1 MFKPLIST
9 NPATGAVFVETEQMS
24 EVALEHA
31 LNQAFETQK
40 EWRLVPFKNRARLM
54 KKLAALL
61 RKQKKTLAKTI
72 TAEMGKTLAAAEGE
86 IEKCALVC
94 EFYANNAQKMLSP
107 EKAKSDARKSYV
119 RFDPLGVVLAVMPW
133 NFPFWQVFRFAVPAL
148 MAGNVGL
155 LKHASN
161 VQKSAALIQQLF
173 TDAGFPQG
181 AFTNLAISSDRVE
194 GVIRD
199 ARVVAA
205 TLTGSEKAGSH
216 VARVAGE
223 ELKKTVLELGGSDPF
238 IVFKNADIEKAA
250 TAAVTARMQNNA
262 GQSCISAKR
271 FIVDKRVEKKFTD
284 ALVAKVKA
292 LKVGHPTDAETNVGP
307 LASEQ
312 MLRDIERQVN
322 ESVQKGAKILAG
334 GMRIGQSGFFY
345 APSVLSGVQKGM
357 PAFDEELFGP
367 VLPIITFSTEEE
379 AIALA
384 NDTPYGLGAT
394 IFTKN
399 MARAEKLA
407 ARIDSGCVFINSP
420 VKSDPRLPFGGVKK
434 SGYGRELSHYGI
446 KEFVNIKTVSMA

>member
-1 MFKPLIST
+1 MFKPLISI
-9 NPATGAVFVETEQMS
+9 NPATGAAFAETEQMTVV
-24 EVALEHA
+24 ELEHA
-31 LNQAFETQK
+31 LATSFETQK
-40 EWRLVPFKNRARLM
+40 AWRTSSFSARARPM
-54 KKLAALL
+54 KKLATLL
-61 RKQKKTLAKTI
+61 RKQKKLLAQTI

-94 EFYANNAQKMLSP
+94 EFYANGAEKMLSP
-107 EKAKSDARKSYV
+107 EKAKSDAKKSYV
-119 RFDPLGVVLAVMPW
+119 HFDPLGVVLAVMPW
-133 NFPFWQVFRFAVPAL
+133 NFPLWQVFRFAAPAL

-161 VQKSAALIQQLF
+161 VQQSAALIQKLL
-173 TDAGFPQG
+173 TEADFPRG

-194 GVIRD
+194 NVIRD
-199 ARVVAA
+199 PRVAA
-205 TLTGSEKAGSH
+205 VTLTGSEKAGAH

-238 IVFKNADIEKAA
+238 IVFKDSDIEKAA

-271 FIVDKRVEKKFTD
+271 FIVDAKVEKKFTE

-292 LKVGHPTDAETNVGP
+292 LKVGDPTHPETNVGP

-312 MLRDIERQVN
+312 ILRDIEKQVN
-322 ESVQKGAKILAG
+322 ESVSRGAKVLAG
-334 GMRIGQSGFFY
+334 GSRIGAKGLFF
-345 APSVLSGVQKGM
+345 APTVLSNVKKGM

-367 VLPIITFSTEEE
+367 VLPIITFVSEDE

-394 IFTKN
+394 IFTRNVVK
-399 MARAEKLA
+399 AEKLA

-420 VKSDPRLPFGGVKK
+420 VKSDPRLPFGGIKK

-446 KEFVNIKTVSMA
+446 KEFVNVKTVYIA

>member
-1 MFKPLIST
+1 MFKPLISI
-9 NPATGAVFVETEQMS
+9 NPATGSAFAQTEQMS
-24 EVALEHA
+24 EESLERRLAHA
-31 LNQAFETQK
+31 AKFQK
-40 EWRLVPFKNRARLM
+40 EWRLVSFKNRARLM
-54 KKLAALL
+54 KKVASLL
-61 RKQKKTLAKTI
+61 RKQKKALAQTI
-72 TAEMGKTLAAAEGE
+72 TEEMGKTLAAAEGE
-86 IEKCALVC
+86 IEKCAIVC
-94 EFYANNAQKMLSP
+94 EFYADNAERMLSY
-107 EKAKSDARKSYV
+107 EDAKSDARKSYV

-133 NFPFWQVFRFAVPAL
+133 NFPFWQVFRFAAPAL

-161 VQKSAALIQQLF
+161 VQKSAALIEKLF
-173 TDAGFPQG
+173 IESGFRAG

-194 GVIRD
+194 DVVRD
-199 ARVVAA
+199 ARVAA
-205 TLTGSEKAGSH
+205 VTLTGSEKAGSH

-238 IVFKNADIEKAA
+238 IVLKDADIEKAA
-250 TAAVTARMQNNA
+250 MAAVIARMQNNA

-271 FIVDKRVEKKFTD
+271 FIVDVKIAKAFTEK
-284 ALVAKVKA
+284 LVARVKA
-292 LKVGHPTDAETNVGP
+292 LKVGDPTNPETSVGP

-322 ESVQKGAKILAG
+322 ESVQKGAEILVGGARVGKNGFFFAPTVLAG
-334 GMRIGQSGFFY
+334 
-345 APSVLSGVQKGM
+345 VKKGM

-367 VLPIITFSTEEE
+367 VFPIVAFRTENE

-399 MARAEKLA
+399 TVKAEKLA
-407 ARIDSGCVFINSP
+407 ACIDSGCVFINSP

-446 KEFVNIKTVSMA
+446 KEFVNIKTISVA